1 MQLYKPFIR
10 PILWNSYLRSVACDW
25 QGLVTGEKPPK
36 AIALS
41 LVVHRLIGSTET
53 IKLLHRSGAGISY
66 DDVTKQIKSFSAEIQ
81 NKLSPKNISKGHQL
95 ISL

>member
-1 MQLYKPFIR
+1 M
-10 PILWNSYLRSVACDW
+10 
-25 QGLVTGEKPPK
+25 TGEKSPE